1 MTVGLILLI
10 LAALAVIA
18 VVVVNRTTGPR
29 PDRPMAGKDDD
40 TAPAPDEA
48 TKDSTWTTD
57 QAGGPGQE
65 AMNPDQ
71 AGDPSPGPG
80 DDRTP

>member
-1 MTVGLILLI
+1 VGLILLI

-18 VVVVNRTTGPR
+18 VVVVNRTSGPR

-40 TAPAPDEA
+40 DAASRRDET

-65 AMNPDQ
+65 AMNPDEP
-71 AGDPSPGPG
+71 GDPSPGPG